1 MAIVRCDVCN
11 GIFSQSYL
19 AAHKRLAHGK
29 RDASPGEPTGAPT
42 NEKELIQKIASLYD
56 SLSVQGR
63 KRVIRKLIVKSQ
75 KVEGDPATE

>member
-29 RDASPGEPTGAPT
+29 RDASAEASAAAPT
-42 NEKELIQKIASLYD
+42 SEKELIQKIASLYD

-75 KVEGDPATE
+75 KVEGDPATQ